1 MHGLILTLW
10 MIMAMREHDA
20 AGRRRRFSALQLLQ
34 TSLFFGEACFS
45 GSAGFEQTFRV
56 SIRHAFV
63 PNTCCK
69 LVISL
74 FLIQHLKLLL
84 SPWWEFEA
92 LCSCLPS
99 VRFSLSSEKVD
110 KRIFKHLNVIF
121 LLKTIKAAIN
131 STYHLV
137 IEMKGSNFSYLSC
150 TCSFFHWT
158 LHLLRAN
165 SPTEHS

>member
-1 MHGLILTLW
+1 MMPLGGGDASQRCSSYRPVFSLGGLVSVALLGLSKPSGFLSDMLLFQIP
-10 MIMAMREHDA
+10 A
-20 AGRRRRFSALQLLQ
+20 ASWSYL
-34 TSLFFGEACFS
+34 
-45 GSAGFEQTFRV
+45 
-56 SIRHAFV
+56 
-63 PNTCCK
+63 
-69 LVISL
+69 
-74 FLIQHLKLLL
+74 LIQHLKLLL

-92 LCSCLPS
+92 LCSSLPS

-121 LLKTIKAAIN
+121 LLKIIKAAIN
-131 STYHLV
+131 SMYCLV
-137 IEMKGSNFSYLSC
+137 IEMKGSNFSYVSC